1 MTQPES
7 ISSPVATGGA
17 GTTFEQHVGAMFLAL
32 LLTRGIP
39 AVFKDCQVDNVSFQT
54 AGLGWQTDDL
64 LITCSSPE
72 YSQRKLAIQVKRTF
86 RVQASSTDCQ
96 ETFRGFWSDFN
107 DPDKFAPDSDALL
120 LVTLRGTNTLLEGL
134 GSLLDC
140 ARNSSDEL
148 DFAHRLATPG
158 LSSQE
163 ARKCE
168 SVIKGIISPPDSLP
182 PANKDFWR
190 FLKAVYLMSLDLATS
205 TAQTEGF
212 TKQILALACTE
223 SNPVEVAETVWLK
236 LIEVAASAATGA
248 RTLKRQDLPDQL
260 LSQHRGI
267 DVAQATLQLQRD
279 HTQLILGEIRSTI
292 AGSVVLP
299 RDELK
304 RQAGDLL
311 ESHRSLI
318 LTGAAGSGKSAIAKS
333 LVLSNQRDYECL
345 SFRAEGFAK
354 SSIDDVL
361 RGTTTGVQLKALLGA
376 QQRALIHVEGVER
389 LLEHPVRDAL
399 ADLVG
404 IGEECENVHLLLTCR
419 DYAATTAITAFF
431 RRGNLVPAVMS
442 ILPLSNQEMDEV
454 ATCLPVLEAPFSN
467 SRIKDLLR
475 NPFLLDVAAKLDW
488 TGRSDLP
495 TDAVAFRRRCWSEV
509 IRCDSLAT
517 AAMPD
522 RRERALVSLSE
533 KRARELRPFVP
544 IDGIDEEALDGL
556 FKDGI
561 VSKDDNGFAAPVH
574 DVIEDWAIIR
584 WTESVVARHQW
595 QVATIA
601 ESVGE
606 HPAIRRGFREWL
618 NEVLEHD
625 TDNADRLVIMGY
637 GDGSVAQHFRD
648 DLLVSMLRSHSV
660 RSFISRQ
667 KGQLLANEGRLLV
680 RVIHLLR
687 TACKKNPSWLGGRQV
702 LPSVLLEPDGDAWP
716 AVLEAA
722 AGGFDSLTPANS
734 DLLVGLLEDWAR
746 GVSLWTPLPDGAVP
760 VGKIAFGLLDILDGR
775 GHRDQRE
782 RILQVIAK
790 EPRCD
795 ESRFAD
801 LLQRAAVR
809 DNQRNTT
816 CDELAEI
823 LLSGV
828 EGTAACRDFPEL
840 MAKLALSKYCLTDA
854 DLERRF
860 QWSPP
865 DSDDAFGLSGNVEH
879 WYFPVSAIRGPF
891 RPLLRFHPADGV
903 QLVLDLLNH
912 AGNWYGERK
921 SIPEFMEAPFRT
933 SISVPGH
940 GEVQQWANERL
951 WSAYRGTSVVP
962 HVVQCAL
969 MALEEWLI
977 EICDNSAEVEPWLM
991 EILRKSNNVM
1001 TTAVVA
1007 SVCNAYPKEGGAA
1020 SLALLTSRE
1029 AFSMDIRR
1037 MVSERNADFPNLF
1050 PYRDPMA
1057 KHYNNERQ
1065 RSNALEHRRQHLETL
1080 AINMQLAE
1088 TRDEVWEIIDG
1099 HYALLPD
1106 GAERSEED
1114 RTFLLALHR
1123 MDMRKWEVEEVLPV
1137 SNDPLSKNDDI
1148 REVLVR
1154 PKINVQDQ
1162 DLLQF
1167 VDSGAQMME
1176 ELGASTWLTNWGLTK
1191 WENSSTSEDATWRT
1205 ALDQAKERRL
1215 SQQPASFFQFGGG
1228 AVGYVAAVC
1237 IRDHWHEMAEEEQ
1250 QWCLGTAIAEVEKE
1264 CDSID
1269 YMVHVSN
1276 NTMAADR
1283 PAAYVLPKILG
1294 LDPDNHIVLIAVARA
1309 ITHASPQVS
1318 LWCAEGARNWLASEH
1333 PDLLLR
1339 CAGAFAMQAYLFGEQ
1354 EKLERIEYFKQRTYV
1369 GQERSV
1375 GNRIS
1380 GWISRIPR
1388 WFKGAFAG
1396 SKRIQTEKS
1405 GDYTPTI
1412 PEAVGTAFLNQ
1423 AIDTESAVGQL
1434 GLMPW
1439 SARSMV
1445 PHLSSILGGIPESA
1459 LARDFHLN
1467 IAQTVVDSWIE
1478 QKGKPG
1484 HRRHFESEYQ
1494 MVDRFATFVLT
1505 LPADAAL
1512 RCCKPFLDAVEVH
1525 PKEVETFIT
1534 SLIARED
1541 QITEEVTAFW
1551 CIWQAFADRVL
1562 GAPWLP
1568 SISLDH
1574 SEGMSLVDKVLF
1586 GMPWE
1591 EGIHHWRRLQG
1602 HKEAVDALAGRLPA
1616 VPPILSSYTRY
1627 LHSIG
1632 GGALPDS
1639 FAVVAKILQNGAD
1652 KDLLSN
1658 GSSVFCLESLLGRYV
1673 YGEPL
1678 TLKSDPRLRAAALSI
1693 LDHLVEVG
1701 SSASYSMRDD
1711 FVTPASIV

>member
-1 MTQPES
+1 MTQPKS
-7 ISSPVATGGA
+7 VSSPVATGGA

-32 LLTRGIP
+32 LLTRGMP
-39 AVFKDCQVDNVSFQT
+39 AVFKDCQVENVSFQT

-96 ETFRGFWSDFN
+96 ETFCGFWSDFN

-168 SVIKGIISPPDSLP
+168 SVIKGIISAPDSLP

-190 FLKAVYLMSLDLATS
+190 FLKAVHLLSLDLATS
-205 TAQTEGF
+205 TAQTEGS

-223 SNPVEVAETVWLK
+223 SNPVEVAASAWLK
-236 LIEVAASAATGA
+236 LIEVAASAAMGA
-248 RTLKRQDLPDQL
+248 RTIKRQDLPDQL
-260 LSQHRGI
+260 LSQHRAI

-345 SFRAEGFAK
+345 SFRAEEFAK

-361 RGTTTGVQLKALLGA
+361 RGPTTGVQLKALLGA

-404 IGEECENVHLLLTCR
+404 IAEECENVHLLLTCR
-419 DYAATTAITAFF
+419 DYATTTAITAFF
-431 RRGNLVPAVMS
+431 RRGNLAPAVMS
-442 ILPLSNQEMDEV
+442 IPPLSNQEMDGV
-454 ATCLPVLEAPFSN
+454 ATSLPVLEAPFSN

-488 TGRSDLP
+488 TGTSDLP

-509 IRCDSLAT
+509 IRCDSVAT
-517 AAMPD
+517 PAMPD

-544 IDGIDEEALDGL
+544 IDGIDEEALDRL

-595 QVATIA
+595 QAAPIA

-625 TDNADRLVIMGY
+625 TGNADRLVITGY

-667 KGQLLANEGRLLV
+667 KGQLLADEGRLLV

-687 TACKKNPSWLGGRQV
+687 TACKKNPRWLGGRQV

-722 AGGFDSLTPANS
+722 ADGFDSLTPANG
-734 DLLVGLLEDWAR
+734 GLLEDWAR
-746 GVSLWTPLPDGAVP
+746 GVSVWTPLPDGAVP
-760 VGKIAFGLLDILDGR
+760 VGKIAFGLLDILDGWEH
-775 GHRDQRE
+775 GDQRG

-790 EPRCD
+790 VPRCD
-795 ESRFAD
+795 ESRFTD
-801 LLQRAAVR
+801 LLQKVAAR
-809 DNQRNTT
+809 DNQRNSTW
-816 CDELAEI
+816 DELAEI
-823 LLSGV
+823 LLSGI

-840 MAKLALSKYCLTDA
+840 MAKLALSKCCLTDT
-854 DLERRF
+854 DLERRLQWS
-860 QWSPP
+860 QWSPH
-865 DSDDAFGLSGNVEH
+865 DSDDTFGINGNIEH

-921 SIPEFMEAPFRT
+921 SISEFIEAPFRT
-933 SISVPGH
+933 SISVPGN

-962 HVVQCAL
+962 NVVQCAL

-977 EICDNSAEVEPWLM
+977 EICDNSTDVEPWLM

-1029 AFSMDIRR
+1029 AFSMDLRR
-1037 MVSERNADFPNLF
+1037 TVSERDADFPNLF

-1065 RSNALEHRRQHLETL
+1065 RSNALEHRRQHLENL
-1080 AINMQLAE
+1080 AINLQLAE
-1088 TRDEVWEIIDG
+1088 SRDEVWKIIDG
-1099 HYALLPD
+1099 HHALLPD

-1123 MDMRKWEVEEVLPV
+1123 MDIRKWELEEVLPV
-1137 SNDPLSKNDDI
+1137 SDNPSSENDDV
-1148 REVLVR
+1148 REVLV
-1154 PKINVQDQ
+1154 V
-1162 DLLQF
+1162 
-1167 VDSGAQMME
+1167 
-1176 ELGASTWLTNWGLTK
+1176 
-1191 WENSSTSEDATWRT
+1191 
-1205 ALDQAKERRL
+1205 
-1215 SQQPASFFQFGGG
+1215 SQP
-1228 AVGYVAAVC
+1228 
-1237 IRDHWHEMAEEEQ
+1237 
-1250 QWCLGTAIAEVEKE
+1250 
-1264 CDSID
+1264 
-1269 YMVHVSN
+1269 
-1276 NTMAADR
+1276 
-1283 PAAYVLPKILG
+1283 
-1294 LDPDNHIVLIAVARA
+1294 
-1309 ITHASPQVS
+1309 
-1318 LWCAEGARNWLASEH
+1318 
-1333 PDLLLR
+1333 
-1339 CAGAFAMQAYLFGEQ
+1339 
-1354 EKLERIEYFKQRTYV
+1354 
-1369 GQERSV
+1369 
-1375 GNRIS
+1375 
-1380 GWISRIPR
+1380 
-1388 WFKGAFAG
+1388 
-1396 SKRIQTEKS
+1396 
-1405 GDYTPTI
+1405 
-1412 PEAVGTAFLNQ
+1412 
-1423 AIDTESAVGQL
+1423 
-1434 GLMPW
+1434 
-1439 SARSMV
+1439 
-1445 PHLSSILGGIPESA
+1445 
-1459 LARDFHLN
+1459 
-1467 IAQTVVDSWIE
+1467 
-1478 QKGKPG
+1478 
-1484 HRRHFESEYQ
+1484 
-1494 MVDRFATFVLT
+1494 
-1505 LPADAAL
+1505 
-1512 RCCKPFLDAVEVH
+1512 
-1525 PKEVETFIT
+1525 
-1534 SLIARED
+1534 
-1541 QITEEVTAFW
+1541 
-1551 CIWQAFADRVL
+1551 
-1562 GAPWLP
+1562 
-1568 SISLDH
+1568 
-1574 SEGMSLVDKVLF
+1574 
-1586 GMPWE
+1586 
-1591 EGIHHWRRLQG
+1591 
-1602 HKEAVDALAGRLPA
+1602 
-1616 VPPILSSYTRY
+1616 
-1627 LHSIG
+1627 
-1632 GGALPDS
+1632 
-1639 FAVVAKILQNGAD
+1639 
-1652 KDLLSN
+1652 
-1658 GSSVFCLESLLGRYV
+1658 
-1673 YGEPL
+1673 
-1678 TLKSDPRLRAAALSI
+1678 
-1693 LDHLVEVG
+1693 
-1701 SSASYSMRDD
+1701 
-1711 FVTPASIV
+1711 

>member
-1 MTQPES
+1 MTQPKS
-7 ISSPVATGGA
+7 VSSPVATGGA
-17 GTTFEQHVGAMFLAL
+17 GTTFEQHVGAMCLTL
-32 LLTRGIP
+32 LLVRGIP
-39 AVFKDCQVDNVSFQT
+39 AVFKDCQVEEVSFQT
-54 AGLGWQTDDL
+54 KGLGWQTDDL
-64 LITCSSPE
+64 LVTCSSQE

-107 DPDKFAPDSDALL
+107 DPDKFASDSDALL

-140 ARNSSDEL
+140 ARNSSDES

-168 SVIKGIISPPDSLP
+168 SVIKGIISAPDSLP

-190 FLKAVYLMSLDLATS
+190 FLKAVYLLSLDLTTS
-205 TAQTEGF
+205 TSQTEGF

-223 SNPVEVAETVWLK
+223 SNPIGVAETVWLK
-236 LIEVAASAATGA
+236 LIEVAASAAIGA
-248 RTLKRQDLPDQL
+248 RTIKRQDLPDQL
-260 LSQHRGI
+260 LSQLRAI
-267 DVAQATLQLQRD
+267 DVAQAALQLQRD

-304 RQAGDLL
+304 TQAGDLL
-311 ESHRSLI
+311 ESRRSLI
-318 LTGAAGSGKSAIAKS
+318 LSGAAGSGKSAIAKS

-345 SFRAEGFAK
+345 SFRAEEFAK

-361 RGTTTGVQLKALLGA
+361 RGPTTGVQLKALLGA
-376 QQRALIHVEGVER
+376 QQRALVHVEGVER

-404 IGEECENVHLLLTCR
+404 IAEECENVHLLLTCR

-431 RRGNLVPAVMS
+431 RRGNLAPAVMS
-442 ILPLSNQEMDEV
+442 IPPLSDQEMDEV

-488 TGRSDLP
+488 TGKSDLP
-495 TDAVAFRRRCWSEV
+495 TDAAAFRRRCWSEV
-509 IRCDSLAT
+509 IRCDSVAT

-522 RRERALVSLSE
+522 RRERALVTLSE

-544 IDGIDEEALDGL
+544 IDGIEEEALDRL

-561 VSKDDNGFAAPVH
+561 VSKDDNGFVAPIH

-595 QVATIA
+595 QAAPIA

-667 KGQLLANEGRLLV
+667 KDQLLANEGRLLV
-680 RVIHLLR
+680 RLIHLLR

-722 AGGFDSLTPANS
+722 GHGFDSLTPANS

-746 GVSLWTPLPDGAVP
+746 GVSVWTPLPDGAVP
-760 VGKIAFGLLDILDGR
+760 VGKIAFGLLDILDGW
-775 GHRDQRE
+775 GNGDQRD
-782 RILQVIAK
+782 RILHVIAK
-790 EPRCD
+790 VPRCD
-795 ESRFAD
+795 ESRFSD

-823 LLSGV
+823 LLSGI
-828 EGTAACRDFPEL
+828 EGTAACRNFPEL
-840 MAKLALSKYCLTDA
+840 MAKLALSKYCLTDT

-860 QWSPP
+860 QWSSP
-865 DSDDAFGLSGNVEH
+865 DSDDTFGINGNIEH

-891 RPLLRFHPADGV
+891 RPLLMFHPADGV

-921 SIPEFMEAPFRT
+921 SISEYIEAPFRT

-951 WSAYRGTSVVP
+951 WLAYRGTSVVP

-977 EICDNSAEVEPWLM
+977 EICDNSAEVEPWLL
-991 EILRKSNNVM
+991 EILGKSNNVM

-1007 SVCNAYPKEGGAA
+1007 SICNAYPKEGGVA

-1029 AFSMDIRR
+1029 AFSMDLRR
-1037 MVSERNADFPNLF
+1037 TVSERDADFPNLF

-1057 KHYNNERQ
+1057 KHYNSERQ
-1065 RSNALEHRRQHLETL
+1065 GSNALEHRRQHLETL
-1080 AINMQLAE
+1080 AINLQLAE
-1088 TRDEVWEIIDG
+1088 TRDEVWKIIDG

-1123 MDMRKWEVEEVLPV
+1123 MDIRKWELEEVLPV
-1137 SNDPLSKNDDI
+1137 SDNPLSETEDV
-1148 REVLVR
+1148 REVLIR
-1154 PKINVQDQ
+1154 PRINVQDQ
-1162 DLLQF
+1162 DLQQF
-1167 VDSGAQMME
+1167 VDSGAQMIE
-1176 ELGASTWLTNWGLTK
+1176 HLGASTWLTNWG
-1191 WENSSTSEDATWRT
+1191 
-1205 ALDQAKERRL
+1205 
-1215 SQQPASFFQFGGG
+1215 
-1228 AVGYVAAVC
+1228 
-1237 IRDHWHEMAEEEQ
+1237 
-1250 QWCLGTAIAEVEKE
+1250 
-1264 CDSID
+1264 
-1269 YMVHVSN
+1269 
-1276 NTMAADR
+1276 
-1283 PAAYVLPKILG
+1283 
-1294 LDPDNHIVLIAVARA
+1294 PD
-1309 ITHASPQVS
+1309 
-1318 LWCAEGARNWLASEH
+1318 
-1333 PDLLLR
+1333 
-1339 CAGAFAMQAYLFGEQ
+1339 
-1354 EKLERIEYFKQRTYV
+1354 KLEK
-1369 GQERSV
+1369 
-1375 GNRIS
+1375 
-1380 GWISRIPR
+1380 
-1388 WFKGAFAG
+1388 WF
-1396 SKRIQTEKS
+1396 
-1405 GDYTPTI
+1405 
-1412 PEAVGTAFLNQ
+1412 
-1423 AIDTESAVGQL
+1423 
-1434 GLMPW
+1434 
-1439 SARSMV
+1439 
-1445 PHLSSILGGIPESA
+1445 
-1459 LARDFHLN
+1459 
-1467 IAQTVVDSWIE
+1467 
-1478 QKGKPG
+1478 
-1484 HRRHFESEYQ
+1484 YQ
-1494 MVDRFATFVLT
+1494 
-1505 LPADAAL
+1505 
-1512 RCCKPFLDAVEVH
+1512 
-1525 PKEVETFIT
+1525 
-1534 SLIARED
+1534 
-1541 QITEEVTAFW
+1541 
-1551 CIWQAFADRVL
+1551 
-1562 GAPWLP
+1562 
-1568 SISLDH
+1568 
-1574 SEGMSLVDKVLF
+1574 
-1586 GMPWE
+1586 
-1591 EGIHHWRRLQG
+1591 
-1602 HKEAVDALAGRLPA
+1602 
-1616 VPPILSSYTRY
+1616 
-1627 LHSIG
+1627 
-1632 GGALPDS
+1632 
-1639 FAVVAKILQNGAD
+1639 
-1652 KDLLSN
+1652 
-1658 GSSVFCLESLLGRYV
+1658 
-1673 YGEPL
+1673 
-1678 TLKSDPRLRAAALSI
+1678 
-1693 LDHLVEVG
+1693 
-1701 SSASYSMRDD
+1701 
-1711 FVTPASIV
+1711 

>member
-7 ISSPVATGGA
+7 VSSPVATGGA
-17 GTTFEQHVGAMFLAL
+17 GTTFEQHVGATFLAL

-39 AVFKDCQVDNVSFQT
+39 AVFKDCQVDGVSFQT

-64 LITCSSPE
+64 LISCSSPE
-72 YSQRKLAIQVKRTF
+72 YSQRNLAIQVKRTF
-86 RVQASSTDCQ
+86 HVQASSTDCQ

-107 DPDKFAPDSDALL
+107 DPNKFDPDSDALL
-120 LVTLRGTNTLLEGL
+120 LITLRGTNTLLEGL

-140 ARNSSDEL
+140 ARNSSDES
-148 DFAHRLATPG
+148 DFAHRLATPR

-168 SVIKGIISPPDSLP
+168 AVIKGIVSAPDSLP

-190 FLKAVYLMSLDLATS
+190 FLKAVYLLSLDLTTS

-212 TKQILALACTE
+212 TKQVLALACTE
-223 SNPVEVAETVWLK
+223 SNPIAVAKTSWLE
-236 LIEVAASAATGA
+236 LIEVAASAALGA
-248 RTLKRQDLPDQL
+248 RTIERRDLPDKL
-260 LSQHRGI
+260 LSQHRAI

-299 RDELK
+299 RNELK
-304 RQAGDLL
+304 RQAEDLL
-311 ESHRSLI
+311 ENHRSLI

-333 LVLSNQRDYECL
+333 LVLLTQRDYECL
-345 SFRAEGFAK
+345 SFRAEEFAK

-361 RGTTTGVQLKALLGA
+361 RGPTTGVQLKALLGA
-376 QQRALIHVEGVER
+376 QQRALLHVEGVER
-389 LLEHPVRDAL
+389 LLEHTVRDAL
-399 ADLVG
+399 TDLVG
-404 IGEECENVHLLLTCR
+404 IAEECENVHLLLTCR
-419 DYAATTAITAFF
+419 DYAATNAITAFF
-431 RRGNLVPAVMS
+431 RRGNLAPAVIS
-442 ILPLSNQEMDEV
+442 IPPLSDQEMDEV
-454 ATCLPVLEAPFSN
+454 ATSLPVLEAPFSN

-488 TGRSDLP
+488 TGKSDLP

-509 IRCDSLAT
+509 IRCDSVAT

-544 IDGIDEEALDGL
+544 IEGIDEEVLDRL

-595 QVATIA
+595 QAAPIA
-601 ESVGE
+601 DSVGE

-680 RVIHLLR
+680 RLIHLLR

-722 AGGFDSLTPANS
+722 ADGFDSLTPANS
-734 DLLVGLLEDWAR
+734 DLLVGLLEDWSR
-746 GVSLWTPLPDGAVP
+746 GVSVWTPLPGGAVP
-760 VGKIAFGLLDILDGR
+760 VGKIAFGLLDLLDGW
-775 GHRDQRE
+775 GHREQRD

-790 EPRCD
+790 VPRCD

-801 LLQRAAVR
+801 LLWKVAAK
-809 DNQRNTT
+809 DDQRNSTW
-816 CDELAEI
+816 DELAKV
-823 LLSGV
+823 LLSGI

-840 MAKLALSKYCLTDA
+840 MAKLAMAKYCLTDT
-854 DLERRF
+854 DLERRLRWS
-860 QWSPP
+860 QWSPH
-865 DSDDAFGLSGNVEH
+865 DSDDTFGINGNIEH
-879 WYFPVSAIRGPF
+879 WYVPVSAIRGPF
-891 RPLLRFHPADGV
+891 RPLLMFHPAYGV

-912 AGNWYGERK
+912 VGEWYGERK
-921 SIPEFMEAPFRT
+921 LISQYIEAPFLI

-940 GEVQQWANERL
+940 GEVQQWSNDRL
-951 WSAYRGTSVVP
+951 WSAYRGTSVIPNVI
-962 HVVQCAL
+962 QCAL
-969 MALEEWLI
+969 MALESWLI
-977 EICDNSAEVEPWLM
+977 EMCDNSADVGPWLM
-991 EILRKSNNVM
+991 EILSKSNNVM

-1029 AFSMDIRR
+1029 AFSMDLHR
-1037 MVSERNADFPNLF
+1037 MVSERNADFLNLF

-1057 KHYNNERQ
+1057 KHYSSERQ
-1065 RSNALEHRRQHLETL
+1065 QSNALEHRRLHLENL
-1080 AINMQLAE
+1080 AINLQFAD
-1088 TRDEVWEIIDG
+1088 TRDETWNIIDG

-1123 MDMRKWEVEEVLPV
+1123 MDIRKWELEEVLPV
-1137 SNDPLSKNDDI
+1137 SDNPSSESEGV
-1148 REVLVR
+1148 REIIAR
-1154 PKINVQDQ
+1154 PRINVQDQ
-1162 DLLQF
+1162 DLQQF
-1167 VDSGAQMME
+1167 VDSGSQMVE
-1176 ELGASTWLTNWGLTK
+1176 QLGASTWLTNWGLKK
-1191 WENSSTSEDATWRT
+1191 WENDSTSEDDTWRIT
-1205 ALDQAKERRL
+1205 LEQAKERQL
-1215 SQQPASFFQFGGG
+1215 LQQPATFFQFDDG

-1237 IRDHWHEMAEEEQ
+1237 IRDHWHEMAEDEQ
-1250 QWCLGTAIAEVEKE
+1250 QWCLGTAIGEVEKE
-1264 CDSID
+1264 CDSND
-1269 YMVHVSN
+1269 YMVQVSN

-1283 PAAYVLPKILG
+1283 PTAYVLPKILG
-1294 LDPDNHIVLIAVARA
+1294 LDPDNEIVLTAVAKA
-1309 ITHASPQVS
+1309 ITHGSPQVS
-1318 LWCAEGARNWLASEH
+1318 LWCAEGARNYLASEH

-1339 CAGAFAMQAYLFGEQ
+1339 CAGAFALQAHLFGEQ
-1354 EKLERIEYFKQRTYV
+1354 EKLQRIEYIKQRAYV
-1369 GQERSV
+1369 RRERSA
-1375 GNRIS
+1375 RSHIF
-1380 GWISRIPR
+1380 GWISRISR
-1388 WFKGAFAG
+1388 WLKGAHVG
-1396 SKRIQTEKS
+1396 SKRIPTDQLE
-1405 GDYTPTI
+1405 DYIPTI
-1412 PEAVGTAFLNQ
+1412 SEAVRAAFLNQ
-1423 AIDTESAVGQL
+1423 TIDSKSAVGQL
-1434 GLMPW
+1434 CLMPW

-1445 PHLSSILGGIPESA
+1445 PHLSSILGGIQESE

-1467 IAQTVVDSWIE
+1467 VAQTVVDSWIE
-1478 QKGKPG
+1478 EEGNPSQ
-1484 HRRHFESEYQ
+1484 RRHFESEYQ

-1512 RCCKPFLDAVEVH
+1512 LCCKPFLDAVEVH
-1525 PKEVETFIT
+1525 PEEVETFIT

-1541 QITEEVTAFW
+1541 QMTEEVSSFW
-1551 CIWQAFADRVL
+1551 YLWQAFADRVL

-1568 SISLDH
+1568 SISH
-1574 SEGMSLVDKVLF
+1574 ERSKGMSLVDKMLF

-1591 EGIHHWRRLQG
+1591 EGILKWRRLQG
-1602 HKEAVDALAGRLPA
+1602 HEEAVDAFAGQLP
-1616 VPPILSSYTRY
+1616 VVSSYARY
-1627 LHSIG
+1627 LFSIG

-1639 FAVVAKILQNGAD
+1639 FVVVAEILQNGTD

-1658 GSSVFCLESLLGRYV
+1658 GSAVFCLESLLGRYV

-1693 LDHLVEVG
+1693 LDQLVEAG

>member
-7 ISSPVATGGA
+7 VSSPVATGGA

-39 AVFKDCQVDNVSFQT
+39 AVFKNCQVDSVSFQT
-54 AGLGWQTDDL
+54 AGLGWQTDDI
-64 LITCSSPE
+64 LITCSSPV
-72 YSQRKLAIQVKRTF
+72 YSQRNLAIQVKRTF
-86 RVQASSTDCQ
+86 RVQASSIDCQ

-107 DPDKFAPDSDALL
+107 DPDKFDRDSDALL

-140 ARNSSDEL
+140 ARNSSDES
-148 DFAHRLATPG
+148 DFAHRLSTPG

-168 SVIKGIISPPDSLP
+168 AVIKGIISAPDSLP
-182 PANKDFWR
+182 PANKDFWQ
-190 FLKAVYLMSLDLATS
+190 FLKAVHLLSLDLTTS
-205 TAQTEGF
+205 TAQTEGS

-223 SNPVEVAETVWLK
+223 SNPLKVAETAWLK
-236 LIEVAASAATGA
+236 LIEVAASAAIGA
-248 RTLKRQDLPDQL
+248 RTIKQQDLPDQL
-260 LSQHRGI
+260 LSQHRTI
-267 DVAQATLQLQRD
+267 DVAQAALQLQRD

-311 ESHRSLI
+311 ENHQSLI

-333 LVLSNQRDYECL
+333 LVLSTQRDYECL
-345 SFRAEGFAK
+345 SFRAEEFAK

-361 RGTTTGVQLKALLGA
+361 RGPTTGVQLKAMLGA

-389 LLEHPVRDAL
+389 LSEHTVRDAL

-404 IGEECENVHLLLTCR
+404 IAEECENVHLLLTCR

-431 RRGNLVPAVMS
+431 RRGNLAPAVMS
-442 ILPLSNQEMDEV
+442 IPPLSNQEMDEV
-454 ATCLPVLEAPFSN
+454 AASLPVLEAPFSN
-467 SRIKDLLR
+467 FRIKELLR

-509 IRCDSLAT
+509 IRCDSVAT

-544 IDGIDEEALDGL
+544 IDGIDEEALDRL

-584 WTESVVARHQW
+584 WTESVVARQQW
-595 QVATIA
+595 QATPIA

-625 TDNADRLVIMGY
+625 TDKADRLVIMGY

-667 KGQLLANEGRLLV
+667 KDQLLANEGRLLV
-680 RVIHLLR
+680 RLIHLLR

-722 AGGFDSLTPANS
+722 ADGFDSLTPANS

-746 GVSLWTPLPDGAVP
+746 GVSVWTPLPDGAVP
-760 VGKIAFGLLDILDGR
+760 VGKIAFGLLDLLDGW
-775 GHRDQRE
+775 GHEDQRE

-790 EPRCD
+790 VPRCD

-801 LLQRAAVR
+801 LLQRAT
-809 DNQRNTT
+809 DGENQRDTT

-823 LLSGV
+823 LLSGI

-840 MAKLALSKYCLTDA
+840 MAKLALSKCCLTDT
-854 DLERRF
+854 DLDLRF
-860 QWSPP
+860 QWSSP
-865 DSDDAFGLSGNVEH
+865 DSDDTFGINGNIEL
-879 WYFPVSAIRGPF
+879 WYFRVSAIRGPF

-903 QLVLDLLNH
+903 KLLLDLLNH

-921 SIPEFMEAPFRT
+921 SISEYIEAPFRT
-933 SISVPGH
+933 SISVPGY
-940 GEVQQWANERL
+940 GKVQQWANERL
-951 WSAYRGTSVVP
+951 WLAYRGTSVVP

-977 EICDNSAEVEPWLM
+977 EICDNSADVEPWLL
-991 EILRKSNNVM
+991 EILCKSNNVM

-1029 AFSMDIRR
+1029 AFSMDLRR
-1037 MVSERNADFPNLF
+1037 TVSEMDADFPNLF

-1057 KHYNNERQ
+1057 KHYNSERQ
-1065 RSNALEHRRQHLETL
+1065 RSNALEHRRLHLENL
-1080 AINMQLAE
+1080 AINLQLAD
-1088 TRDEVWEIIDG
+1088 TRDEVWKIIDG

-1123 MDMRKWEVEEVLPV
+1123 MDIRKWELEEVLPV
-1137 SNDPLSKNDDI
+1137 SDNPLSENEDVRKI
-1148 REVLVR
+1148 LVK

-1162 DLLQF
+1162 DLQQF
-1167 VDSGAQMME
+1167 VDSGAQMIE
-1176 ELGASTWLTNWGLTK
+1176 QLGASTWLTNWGLTK
-1191 WENSSTSEDATWRT
+1191 WENGSTSEDGTWRT
-1205 ALDQAKERRL
+1205 ALEEAKKRQVSE
-1215 SQQPASFFQFGGG
+1215 QPASFFQFDGS

-1250 QWCLGTAIAEVEKE
+1250 KWCLGTAIAEVERE
-1264 CDSID
+1264 CDSND

-1283 PAAYVLPKILG
+1283 PAAYVIPKILG
-1294 LDPDNHIVLIAVARA
+1294 LDPDNDIVLTAVAKA
-1309 ITHASPQVS
+1309 ITHTSPQVS
-1318 LWCAEGARNWLASEH
+1318 LWCAEGARNYLASEH

-1339 CAGAFAMQAYLFGEQ
+1339 CAGAFAMQAHLLGAQ
-1354 EKLERIEYFKQRTYV
+1354 ERLERIEYVKQRTYAR
-1369 GQERSV
+1369 QERSV
-1375 GNRIS
+1375 GSRIF
-1380 GWISRIPR
+1380 GWIKRILGRLKRIP
-1388 WFKGAFAG
+1388 
-1396 SKRIQTEKS
+1396 TENS
-1405 GDYTPTI
+1405 ADYLPTI
-1412 PEAVGTAFLNQ
+1412 PEAVRAAFLNQ
-1423 AIDTESAVGQL
+1423 AIDAESAVGQL

-1439 SARSMV
+1439 SARPMV

-1467 IAQTVVDSWIE
+1467 VAQTVVDSWIE
-1478 QKGKPG
+1478 EKGEPG
-1484 HRRHFESEYQ
+1484 QRRHFESEYQ

-1505 LPADAAL
+1505 LPADIAL
-1512 RCCKPFLDAVEVH
+1512 RCCKPFLDGVEVH
-1525 PKEVETFIT
+1525 PKEMETFIT

-1541 QITEEVTAFW
+1541 QVIDEGSSFW
-1551 CIWQAFADRVL
+1551 DIWQAFADRVL
-1562 GAPWLP
+1562 DAPWLP
-1568 SISLDH
+1568 SISH
-1574 SEGMSLVDKVLF
+1574 ERSKGMSLVDKVLF

-1591 EGIHHWRRLQG
+1591 EGIHHWTRLQG
-1602 HKEAVDALAGRLPA
+1602 HEEAVDALVGRLPA

-1632 GGALPDS
+1632 GESLPHS
-1639 FAVVAKILQNGAD
+1639 FGVVANILQNGAD
-1652 KDLLSN
+1652 NDLLSN
-1658 GSSVFCLESLLGRYV
+1658 GSSMFCLESLLGRYV
-1673 YGEPL
+1673 YGEPF
-1678 TLKSDPRLRAAALSI
+1678 TLKSDPKLRAAALSI
-1693 LDHLVEVG
+1693 LDQLVEAG

-1711 FVTPASIV
+1711 FVTPASIF

>member
-1 MTQPES
+1 MTQPKS
-7 ISSPVATGGA
+7 VSSPVATGGA
-17 GTTFEQHVGAMFLAL
+17 GTTFEQHVGAMFLARL
-32 LLTRGIP
+32 LVRGIP
-39 AVFKDCQVDNVSFQT
+39 PVFKDCQVEEVSFQT
-54 AGLGWQTDDL
+54 EGLGWQTDDL
-64 LITCSSPE
+64 LVTCSSPD

-140 ARNSSDEL
+140 ARNSSDES

-163 ARKCE
+163 ARRCE
-168 SVIKGIISPPDSLP
+168 SVIRDIISAPDSYAP
-182 PANKDFWR
+182 SKKDFWR
-190 FLKAVYLMSLDLATS
+190 FLKAVYLVSFDLATS

-212 TKQILALACTE
+212 IKENLVLACTE
-223 SNPVEVAETVWLK
+223 SNPVEVAETAWLK
-236 LIEVAASAATGA
+236 LIEVAASAAIGA
-248 RTLKRQDLPDQL
+248 RTIKRPDLPDQL
-260 LSQHRGI
+260 LSQHRAI
-267 DVAQATLQLQRD
+267 EVATLRLQRD

-311 ESHRSLI
+311 ETHQSVI
-318 LTGAAGSGKSAIAKS
+318 LSGAAGSGKSAIAKS
-333 LVLSNQRDYECL
+333 LVLSNQGDYECL
-345 SFRAEGFAK
+345 SFRAEEFAK

-361 RGTTTGVQLKALLGA
+361 RGPTTGVQLKALLGA

-404 IGEECENVHLLLTCR
+404 IAEECENVHLLLTCR

-431 RRGNLVPAVMS
+431 RRGNLAPVVMS
-442 ILPLSNQEMDEV
+442 VPPLSDQEMDEV
-454 ATCLPVLEAPFSN
+454 ATCLPVLEVPFSN
-467 SRIKDLLR
+467 SRINDLLR

-488 TGRSDLP
+488 TGKSDLP
-495 TDAVAFRRRCWSEV
+495 TDATAFRRRCWREV
-509 IRCDSLAT
+509 IRCDSVAA

-522 RRERALVSLSE
+522 RRERALVKLSE

-544 IDGIDEEALDGL
+544 IDGIDEEALDRL

-561 VSKDDNGFAAPVH
+561 VSKDDNGFAAPIH

-584 WTESVVARHQW
+584 WTESVVERHQW
-595 QVATIA
+595 QVAPIA

-667 KGQLLANEGRLLV
+667 KDRLLANEGRLLV
-680 RVIHLLR
+680 RLIHLLR
-687 TACKKNPSWLGGRQV
+687 TACKKNPSWRGGRQI

-722 AGGFDSLTPANS
+722 ADGFDSLTPANS
-734 DLLVGLLEDWAR
+734 DLLVGLLEDWSR
-746 GVSLWTPLPDGAVP
+746 GVSVWTPLPDGAVP
-760 VGKIAFGLLDILDGR
+760 VGKIAFGLLDMLDGW
-775 GHRDQRE
+775 GHRDQRD

-790 EPRCD
+790 VPRCD

-801 LLQRAAVR
+801 LLQRAT
-809 DNQRNTT
+809 DGENQRGTT
-816 CDELAEI
+816 CGKLVEI

-840 MAKLALSKYCLTDA
+840 MAKLALSQYCLTDA
-854 DLERRF
+854 DLERRS
-860 QWSPP
+860 QWS
-865 DSDDAFGLSGNVEH
+865 SHGRDDAFGLRGNVEH
-879 WYFPVSAIRGPF
+879 WYLPVSAIRGPF
-891 RPLLRFHPADGV
+891 RPLLRFHPGDGV

-912 AGNWYGERK
+912 VGNWYGERK
-921 SIPEFMEAPFRT
+921 SIPEFIEVPFRT

-951 WSAYRGTSVVP
+951 WSAYRGTTVVP
-962 HVVQCAL
+962 SVIQCAL

-977 EICDNSAEVEPWLM
+977 EICDNSAAAEPWLL
-991 EILRKSNNVM
+991 EILGKSNNVM

-1007 SVCNAYPKEGGAA
+1007 SVCTAYPKEGGAA
-1020 SLALLTSRE
+1020 SLALLTSRG

-1037 MVSERNADFPNLF
+1037 MVSERNTDFPNLF
-1050 PYRDPMA
+1050 PYRDPIA

-1065 RSNALEHRRQHLETL
+1065 QSNALEHRSQHLENL
-1080 AINMQLAE
+1080 AINLQLAE
-1088 TRDEVWEIIDG
+1088 TRDEIWEIFDG
-1099 HYALLPD
+1099 HYALLPE
-1106 GAERSEED
+1106 GTERSEED

-1123 MDMRKWEVEEVLPV
+1123 MDMRKWEVEEVLPF
-1137 SNDPLSKNDDI
+1137 SDNPLSENDDV
-1148 REVLVR
+1148 REVRIR
-1154 PKINVQDQ
+1154 PKINVQDE
-1162 DLLQF
+1162 DLQQF
-1167 VDSGAQMME
+1167 VDDGSQMIE
-1176 ELGASTWLTNWGLTK
+1176 QLGASTWLTSWGLAQ
-1191 WENSSTSEDATWRT
+1191 WENGSTSEDCTWRT
-1205 ALDQAKERRL
+1205 ALERAKERQL
-1215 SQQPASFFQFGGG
+1215 SQQPASYFQFDGG

-1237 IRDHWHEMAEEEQ
+1237 IRDHWHEMALVEQ
-1250 QWCLGTAIAEVEKE
+1250 QWCLGTVIAEVEKE
-1264 CDSID
+1264 CDSND
-1269 YMVHVSN
+1269 YMVHVSIDSI
-1276 NTMAADR
+1276 AADR
-1283 PAAYVLPKILG
+1283 PAAYVLPKILS
-1294 LDPDNHIVLIAVARA
+1294 LDPDNEIVLAAVAKA
-1309 ITHASPQVS
+1309 ITHTSPHVS
-1318 LWCAEGARNWLASEH
+1318 LWCAEGARNYLASEH

-1339 CAGAFAMQAYLFGEQ
+1339 CAGAFALQAHLFGEQ
-1354 EKLERIEYFKQRTYV
+1354 ENLERIEYFQ
-1369 GQERSV
+1369 QS
-1375 GNRIS
+1375 RIL
-1380 GWISRIPR
+1380 GWIGSIPR
-1388 WFKGAFAG
+1388 WLNEALAG
-1396 SKRIQTEKS
+1396 SKRIPTNQLE
-1405 GDYTPTI
+1405 DYIPTI
-1412 PEAVGTAFLNQ
+1412 PEAVRAAFLNH
-1423 AIDTESAVGQL
+1423 AVDAESAVGQL

-1439 SARSMV
+1439 SARSMA
-1445 PHLSSILGGIPESA
+1445 PHLSSILGGIPESV

-1467 IAQTVVDSWIE
+1467 LAQTVVDSWIE
-1478 QKGKPG
+1478 EDDPDQ
-1484 HRRHFESEYQ
+1484 RRYFESEYQ
-1494 MVDRFATFVLT
+1494 VVDRFATFVLT

-1512 RCCKPFLDAVEVH
+1512 LCCKPFLDAVEVH

-1541 QITEEVTAFW
+1541 QMTEEVSSFW
-1551 CIWQAFADRVL
+1551 YLWQAFADRIL
-1562 GAPWLP
+1562 SAPWLP
-1568 SISLDH
+1568 SIALEH
-1574 SEGMSLVDKVLF
+1574 SDGMALVDKVLF

-1591 EGIHHWRRLQG
+1591 EGIPNWRRLQG
-1602 HKEAVDALAGRLPA
+1602 HEEAVNAFAGRLPA
-1616 VPPILSSYTRY
+1616 VQPVVSSYTRY

-1639 FAVVAKILQNGAD
+1639 FVVVAEILQKGAD

-1658 GSSVFCLESLLGRYV
+1658 GSAVFCLESLLGRYV

-1693 LDHLVEVG
+1693 LDRLIEAG
-1701 SSASYSMRDD
+1701 SSASYNMRDD
-1711 FVTPASIV
+1711 FVTPASIY

>member
-1 MTQPES
+1 MSQEKS
-7 ISSPVATGGA
+7 VSSPVATGGA
-17 GTTFEQHVGAMFLAL
+17 GTTFEQHVGATFLAL

-39 AVFKDCQVDNVSFQT
+39 AVFKDCQVDSVSFQT
-54 AGLGWQTDDL
+54 AGLGWQTNDL
-64 LITCSSPE
+64 LITCSSPA

-96 ETFRGFWSDFN
+96 ETIRGFWSDFN
-107 DPDKFAPDSDALL
+107 DPDKFDPDSDALL

-140 ARNSSDEL
+140 ARNSSDES
-148 DFAHRLATPG
+148 DFAHRLATAG

-163 ARKCE
+163 ARKCG
-168 SVIKGIISPPDSLP
+168 SVIRGIISAPDSLP
-182 PANKDFWR
+182 PANKDFWQ
-190 FLKAVYLMSLDLATS
+190 FLKAVHLLSLDLTTS
-205 TAQTEGF
+205 TAQTEGS

-223 SNPVEVAETVWLK
+223 SNPLEIAETAWLK
-236 LIEVAASAATGA
+236 LIEFAASAAIGA
-248 RTLKRQDLPDQL
+248 RTIKRQDLPGQL
-260 LSQHRGI
+260 LSQHRAI
-267 DVAQATLQLQRD
+267 DGAQAALQLQRD

-304 RQAGDLL
+304 RQAGDFL
-311 ESHRSLI
+311 ENHQSLM

-333 LVLSNQRDYECL
+333 LALSNQRDYECL
-345 SFRAEGFAK
+345 SFRAEEFAK

-361 RGTTTGVQLKALLGA
+361 RGPTTGVQLKALLGA

-404 IGEECENVHLLLTCR
+404 IAEECENVHLLLTCR

-431 RRGNLVPAVMS
+431 RRGNLAPAVMS
-442 ILPLSNQEMDEV
+442 IPPLSNQEMDEV
-454 ATCLPVLEAPFSN
+454 ATSLPVLEAPFSN

-488 TGRSDLP
+488 TGKSDLP

-509 IRCDSLAT
+509 IRCDSVAT

-544 IDGIDEEALDGL
+544 IDGIDEEALDHL

-595 QVATIA
+595 QPAPIA

-637 GDGSVAQHFRD
+637 GDGSVAQRFRD

-680 RVIHLLR
+680 RLIHLLR
-687 TACKKNPSWLGGRQV
+687 TACKKNPRWLGGRQV

-722 AGGFDSLTPANS
+722 ADGFDSLASANC

-746 GVSLWTPLPDGAVP
+746 GVSVLTPLPDGAIP
-760 VGKIAFGLLDILDGR
+760 VGKIAFGLLDLLG
-775 GHRDQRE
+775 GWGQKDQRE
-782 RILQVIAK
+782 RILHVIAK
-790 EPRCD
+790 APRCD

-816 CDELAEI
+816 DDELAEI

-828 EGTAACRDFPEL
+828 EGTPACRDFPEL
-840 MAKLALSKYCLTDA
+840 MAKLALSKYCLTDT

-865 DSDDAFGLSGNVEH
+865 DRDDTFGINGNIER
-879 WYFPVSAIRGPF
+879 WYYPVSAVRGPF
-891 RPLLRFHPADGV
+891 RPLLMFHPVDGV

-912 AGNWYGERK
+912 AGNWYGEGK
-921 SIPEFMEAPFRT
+921 STSEFIEAPFT
-933 SISVPGH
+933 TGFSMSGH
-940 GEVQQWANERL
+940 GEVQQWANDRL

-962 HVVQCAL
+962 NVVQCAL
-969 MALEEWLI
+969 MALEAWLI
-977 EICDNSAEVEPWLM
+977 EKCNNSADVEPWLM
-991 EILRKSNNVM
+991 KILSMSNNVM

-1029 AFSMDIRR
+1029 ALAMDRR
-1037 MVSERNADFPNLF
+1037 RTVLENTADFPTRF

-1057 KHYNNERQ
+1057 KHYANERQ
-1065 RSNALEHRRQHLETL
+1065 RSNALEHRKRHLETL
-1080 AINMQLAE
+1080 AIDLQLAE
-1088 TRDEVWEIIDG
+1088 TRDDVWKIIDD
-1099 HYALLPD
+1099 HYALLPG

-1114 RTFLLALHR
+1114 LTFLLALHR
-1123 MDMRKWEVEEVLPV
+1123 MDIRKWELEEVLPV
-1137 SNDPLSKNDDI
+1137 SDNPISENDDV

-1162 DLLQF
+1162 DLQQF
-1167 VDSGAQMME
+1167 VDSGSQMIE
-1176 ELGASTWLTNWGLTK
+1176 QLGASTSLTNWGLSK
-1191 WENSSTSEDATWRT
+1191 WENGSTSEDDTWRT
-1205 ALDQAKERRL
+1205 ALGQAKERQL
-1215 SQQPASFFQFGGG
+1215 SQQTAYLFLFDDG
-1228 AVGYVAAVC
+1228 AVGYVAAIC
-1237 IRDHWHEMAEEEQ
+1237 IRDHWHEMTEEEQ

-1264 CDSID
+1264 CDSDD

-1283 PAAYVLPKILG
+1283 PAAYVLPKILS
-1294 LDPDNHIVLIAVARA
+1294 LDSDNDIVLTAVAKA

-1318 LWCAEGARNWLASEH
+1318 LWCAEGARNYLASEH
-1333 PDLLLR
+1333 PDLLMR
-1339 CAGAFAMQAYLFGEQ
+1339 CARGVCHA
-1354 EKLERIEYFKQRTYV
+1354 
-1369 GQERSV
+1369 S
-1375 GNRIS
+1375 
-1380 GWISRIPR
+1380 P
-1388 WFKGAFAG
+1388 
-1396 SKRIQTEKS
+1396 
-1405 GDYTPTI
+1405 
-1412 PEAVGTAFLNQ
+1412 
-1423 AIDTESAVGQL
+1423 
-1434 GLMPW
+1434 
-1439 SARSMV
+1439 
-1445 PHLSSILGGIPESA
+1445 
-1459 LARDFHLN
+1459 
-1467 IAQTVVDSWIE
+1467 
-1478 QKGKPG
+1478 
-1484 HRRHFESEYQ
+1484 
-1494 MVDRFATFVLT
+1494 
-1505 LPADAAL
+1505 
-1512 RCCKPFLDAVEVH
+1512 PF
-1525 PKEVETFIT
+1525 
-1534 SLIARED
+1534 R
-1541 QITEEVTAFW
+1541 
-1551 CIWQAFADRVL
+1551 
-1562 GAPWLP
+1562 
-1568 SISLDH
+1568 
-1574 SEGMSLVDKVLF
+1574 
-1586 GMPWE
+1586 
-1591 EGIHHWRRLQG
+1591 
-1602 HKEAVDALAGRLPA
+1602 
-1616 VPPILSSYTRY
+1616 
-1627 LHSIG
+1627 
-1632 GGALPDS
+1632 
-1639 FAVVAKILQNGAD
+1639 
-1652 KDLLSN
+1652 
-1658 GSSVFCLESLLGRYV
+1658 
-1673 YGEPL
+1673 
-1678 TLKSDPRLRAAALSI
+1678 
-1693 LDHLVEVG
+1693 
-1701 SSASYSMRDD
+1701 
-1711 FVTPASIV
+1711 

>member
-7 ISSPVATGGA
+7 VSSPVATGGA

-32 LLTRGIP
+32 LLTRGMP
-39 AVFKDCQVDNVSFQT
+39 AVFKDCQVEEVSFQT
-54 AGLGWQTDDL
+54 KGLGWQTDDL
-64 LITCSSPE
+64 LVTCSSPE

-140 ARNSSDEL
+140 ARNSSDES

-168 SVIKGIISPPDSLP
+168 SVIKGIISAPDSLP

-190 FLKAVYLMSLDLATS
+190 FLKAVYLLSLDLTTS
-205 TAQTEGF
+205 TSQIEGF
-212 TKQILALACTE
+212 TKQNLALACTE
-223 SNPVEVAETVWLK
+223 SNPIEVAETAWLK
-236 LIEVAASAATGA
+236 LIEIAADAAIGA
-248 RTLKRQDLPDQL
+248 RTIKRQDLPDRL
-260 LSQHRGI
+260 LSQLRAI
-267 DVAQATLQLQRD
+267 DVAQAALQLQRD

-311 ESHRSLI
+311 ESRRSLI
-318 LTGAAGSGKSAIAKS
+318 LSGAAGSGKSAIAKS

-345 SFRAEGFAK
+345 SFRAEEFAK

-361 RGTTTGVQLKALLGA
+361 RGPTTGVQLKALLGA
-376 QQRALIHVEGVER
+376 QQRALVHVEGVER

-404 IGEECENVHLLLTCR
+404 IAEECENVHLLLTCR

-431 RRGNLVPAVMS
+431 RRGNLAPAVMS
-442 ILPLSNQEMDEV
+442 IPPLSDQEMDEV

-488 TGRSDLP
+488 KGKSDLP
-495 TDAVAFRRRCWSEV
+495 TDAAAFRRRCWSEV
-509 IRCDSLAT
+509 VRCDSVAT

-533 KRARELRPFVP
+533 KRARELRPFVL
-544 IDGIDEEALDGL
+544 IDGIDEEALDRL

-561 VSKDDNGFAAPVH
+561 VSKDDNGFAAPIH

-595 QVATIA
+595 QAAPIA

-667 KGQLLANEGRLLV
+667 KDLLLANEGRLLV
-680 RVIHLLR
+680 RLIHLLR

-722 AGGFDSLTPANS
+722 VDGFDSLTPANS

-746 GVSLWTPLPDGAVP
+746 GVSVWTPLPDGAVP
-760 VGKIAFGLLDILDGR
+760 VGKIAFGLLDILDGW
-775 GHRDQRE
+775 GHGDQRD
-782 RILQVIAK
+782 RILHVIAK
-790 EPRCD
+790 VPRCD
-795 ESRFAD
+795 ESRFSD

-809 DNQRNTT
+809 DNQRNTA

-828 EGTAACRDFPEL
+828 EGMAACRDFPEL

-891 RPLLRFHPADGV
+891 RPLLRFHPPDGV

-940 GEVQQWANERL
+940 GEVQQWANDRL

-977 EICDNSAEVEPWLM
+977 ETCDNSANVEPWLM

-1029 AFSMDIRR
+1029 AFSMDIHR

-1050 PYRDPMA
+1050 PNRDPMA
-1057 KHYNNERQ
+1057 KHYNSERQ

-1080 AINMQLAE
+1080 AINIQLAE

-1137 SNDPLSKNDDI
+1137 SDNPLPENGDV

-1154 PKINVQDQ
+1154 PKINVQDE
-1162 DLLQF
+1162 DLQQF
-1167 VDSGAQMME
+1167 VDGGAQMIE
-1176 ELGASTWLTNWGLTK
+1176 QLGASTWLTNWGLTEWK
-1191 WENSSTSEDATWRT
+1191 NSSTSEGATWRA
-1205 ALDQAKERRL
+1205 ALEQAKERQL
-1215 SQQPASFFQFGGG
+1215 SRQPDSFFHFDGG

-1237 IRDHWHEMAEEEQ
+1237 IRDHWHEMAVEEQ

-1264 CDSID
+1264 CDSND
-1269 YMVHVSN
+1269 YMVHVSVN
-1276 NTMAADR
+1276 SMAADR

-1294 LDPDNHIVLIAVARA
+1294 LDPENDIVLTAVVKA
-1309 ITHASPQVS
+1309 ITHTSPQVS
-1318 LWCAEGARNWLASEH
+1318 LWCAEGARNYLTSEH

-1339 CAGAFAMQAYLFGEQ
+1339 CAGAFALQAHLVGEQ
-1354 EKLERIEYFKQRTYV
+1354 EKLERIEYVKQRTYV
-1369 GQERSV
+1369 RQERSV
-1375 GNRIS
+1375 GSRIF
-1380 GWISRIPR
+1380 GWIKRILGR
-1388 WFKGAFAG
+1388 
-1396 SKRIQTEKS
+1396 SKRIPTEKS
-1405 GDYTPTI
+1405 EDYVPTI
-1412 PEAVGTAFLNQ
+1412 PEAVRAAFLNQ
-1423 AIDTESAVGQL
+1423 AIDAESAVGQL

-1467 IAQTVVDSWIE
+1467 TAQTVVDSWME
-1478 QKGKPG
+1478 QEEEPG
-1484 HRRHFESEYQ
+1484 QRRHFESESQ

-1512 RCCKPFLDAVEVH
+1512 RICKPFLDGVDVH
-1525 PKEVETFIT
+1525 PKEVGTFIT

-1541 QITEEVTAFW
+1541 QVTDEVSSFW
-1551 CIWQAFADRVL
+1551 YIWQAFADRVL

-1568 SISLDH
+1568 SISLEH
-1574 SEGMSLVDKVLF
+1574 SKGMSLVDKVLF

-1602 HKEAVDALAGRLPA
+1602 HEEAVDALAGRLPA
-1616 VPPILSSYTRY
+1616 VPPVVSSYARY

-1693 LDHLVEVG
+1693 LDQLVEAG

-1711 FVTPASIV
+1711 FVTPASMF